1 MPSKT
6 SLIISAVIGVL
17 ILGPVSVAFYQA
29 LAALPYSVRV
39 LSTGLAITIFI
50 LAFFLIRHP
59 LREMGAVKYWLL
71 GATLLIGLGI
81 YASSDIEVQSGDVA
95 QAHYSDG
102 TQIEGVKPSSVIYWG
117 RAISG
122 YNMHPAYD
130 TAVVLNSLV
139 ATFTSRPSKVNLLF
153 TKPPKAL
160 YQADGSPTASDG
172 ISVELSAFDAKGN
185 LGYSQTFMI
194 SQESF
199 LKDKWIEKAVRMDAG
214 IASMKVTLGS
224 GPPGSTPYFD
234 ATVVGFQVLSWHIDA
249 KLIGNVM
256 LACIGFFVVGLFLIL
271 NLNFST
277 TGSAASRKTAS
288 SRTLF
293 FYVLVLACLVL
304 LAYWSESKTSY
315 VFYWDYR
322 NYWEKTE
329 TLYEL
334 FKAGSWANA
343 IWIFSST
350 YATDYSMLPSVL
362 PALLGLVTGYP
373 TRLNYSLTITALYA
387 VPAYIMVAY
396 LAKRLIEG
404 NSPLTGDVSLRS
416 GWILASFPI
425 FFGLPLFFGTTLFL
439 MPDIGGVIM
448 FVGALFSAS
457 TLVDA
462 IRVEDDKAQ
471 PWKVSKTLLRASISL
486 GVLFSLMFV
495 FRRWYVFAAVGIAC
509 SLFVLVL
516 IEILRAQSSQG
527 MVAFRAVSAAVLMVF
542 AALPLLSWVLFVWSQ
557 DFGQHDYSTL
567 YAAYQ
572 YSLNSDIKLFGAV
585 FGYIVPLLC
594 VVGATLL
601 YRQGKSRRLFFLLSV
616 STCIACLLF
625 LHVQSP
631 GRHHFYLLMPLL
643 GTCLAGLSILLARR
657 FGPMAPICLTLL
669 LVIGSAVTTLS
680 KEKFEGTAFAS
691 YEDWMPQHQKYAGGF
706 IDLAHWLALPENE
719 NNKFCLLA
727 SSDAINQGVFN
738 EIWQIAPDVTKHAY
752 DQRLIQLGQVDSVNG
767 PPMPA
772 IRQCEIFLVGVPFQ
786 AHLRPGQ
793 QLTLEIAQKDIISGT
808 GIGAAVGPNPTVFP
822 MGDNIEVRAYQRVRD
837 ISDEEYTDLVKRFLN
852 GKGPGYINPAANR

>member
-29 LAALPYSVRV
+29 LAALPYSVRMF
-39 LSTGLAITIFI
+39 STGLAITIFI
-50 LAFFLIRHP
+50 LAFFLIRQP
-59 LREMGAVKYWLL
+59 FREMGAVKYWLL
-71 GATLLIGLGI
+71 GATLLLGLGF

-102 TQIEGVKPSSVIYWG
+102 TQIEDVKPSSVIAWG
-117 RAISG
+117 RAVSG
-122 YNMHPAYD
+122 YNMDPAYE

-139 ATFTSRPSKVNLLF
+139 ATFASRPGKINLLF

-160 YQADGSPTASDG
+160 YQADGTPTVSDG
-172 ISVELSAFDAKGN
+172 ISVELSAFDANGN

-214 IASMKVTLGS
+214 IASMKVTLGW

-234 ATVVGFQVLSWHIDA
+234 STIVGFQVWTWHTYA
-249 KLIGNVM
+249 KLIGKVM
-256 LACIGFFVVGLFLIL
+256 LVCIGFFVVGLFLIL
-271 NLNFST
+271 NLNFSA

-288 SRTLF
+288 LRTLF
-293 FYVLVLACLVL
+293 FYVLVIACLML

-334 FKAGSWANA
+334 FKAGSWAQA
-343 IWIFSST
+343 IGIFSST

-362 PALLGLVTGYP
+362 PALLSLVTGYP

-387 VPAYIMVAY
+387 VPAYIMVVY
-396 LAKRLIEG
+396 LTKRLIEG
-404 NSPLTGDVSLRS
+404 DSPLTGDASLRS
-416 GWILASFPI
+416 QWILASFPV
-425 FFGLPLFFGTTLFL
+425 FFGLPLFFRTTLFL

-448 FVGALFSAS
+448 FVGALLSAS

-462 IRVEDDKAQ
+462 IRVDDNKSQ
-471 PWKVSKTLLRASISL
+471 PWKVSKNLLRSSISL

-495 FRRWYVFAAVGIAC
+495 FRRWYVFAAAGIAC

-516 IEILRAQSSQG
+516 IEILRAQSSRG
-527 MVAFRAVSAAVLMVF
+527 MVAFRAVSAAVLMAF

-567 YAAYQ
+567 YASYQ
-572 YSLNSDIKLFGAV
+572 NSLIDDIKFFGAT
-585 FGYIVPLLC
+585 FGYILPLLC

-616 STCIACLLF
+616 STCIACILF
-625 LHVQSP
+625 LRVQSP
-631 GRHHFYLLMPLL
+631 GYHHFLLLMPLL
-643 GTCLAGLSILLARR
+643 GTYLAGLSILLARR
-657 FGPMAPICLTLL
+657 VGPMAPICLTLFL
-669 LVIGSAVTTLS
+669 IIGSAVTTLS
-680 KEKFEGTAFAS
+680 KEQFEVTAFAS
-691 YEDWMPQHQKYAGGF
+691 YKDWMPQHQKSAGGL
-706 IDLAHWLALPENE
+706 IDLVHWLALPEKE
-719 NNKFCLLA
+719 NKKFCLLA
-727 SSDAINQGVFN
+727 SSGTINQGMFN
-738 EIWQIAPDVTKHAY
+738 EIWQIEPSITKHAY
-752 DQRLIQLGQVDSVNG
+752 DQRLIQLGQIDSVNG
-767 PPMPA
+767 PPMLA

-786 AHLRPGQ
+786 THMPAGQ
-793 QLTLEIAQKDIISGT
+793 QSTLEIAQKDMISGT
-808 GIGAAVGPNPTVFP
+808 GIGATVGPTPTVFP

-837 ISDEEYTDLVKRFLN
+837 ITDEEYTDLVKRFLN
-852 GKGPGYINPAANR
+852 SKGPGYINPTANR

>member
-6 SLIISAVIGVL
+6 FLIISAVIGVL

-29 LAALPYSVRV
+29 LAALPYSVRM

-50 LAFFLIRHP
+50 LGTFLIRLP
-59 LREMGAVKYWLL
+59 FREMGAVKYWLL
-71 GATLLIGLGI
+71 GATFLLGLGL
-81 YASSDIEVQSGDVA
+81 YASSDIEVQPQDVA

-102 TQIEGVKPSSVIYWG
+102 TQIEDFKPSNVIEWG
-117 RAISG
+117 RSVSG
-122 YNMHPAYD
+122 YNMHPAFR

-139 ATFTSRPSKVNLLF
+139 ATFASHPVKVNLLF
-153 TKPPKAL
+153 TKPSNAL
-160 YQADGSPTASDG
+160 FQADGSPTASDG
-172 ISVELSAFDAKGN
+172 ISVELNAFDAKGN

-199 LKDKWIEKAVRMDAG
+199 LRDKWIEKAVRMDAG
-214 IASMKVTLGS
+214 IASIKVTLGC
-224 GPPGSTPYFD
+224 GPPGSTPDFD
-234 ATVVGFQVLSWHIDA
+234 ATIVGFQVLNWHTYA
-249 KLIGNVM
+249 ELIGKVM
-256 LACIGFFVVGLFLIL
+256 LVCIGFLVVGLFLIL

-277 TGSAASRKTAS
+277 TGSAASEKTAS

-293 FYVLVLACLVL
+293 FYVFVLACLVL
-304 LAYWSESKTSY
+304 LAYWSESNTSY

-334 FKAGSWANA
+334 FKAGSWAQA
-343 IWIFSST
+343 IRMFSST

-362 PALLGLVTGYP
+362 PALLSLVTGYP

-396 LAKRLIEG
+396 LTKRLIEG
-404 NSPLTGDVSLRS
+404 DSPLTGDASLRS
-416 GWILASFPI
+416 RWILASFPV
-425 FFGLPLFFGTTLFL
+425 FFGLPLFFRTTLFL
-439 MPDIGGVIM
+439 MPDIGGVIL
-448 FVGALFSAS
+448 FVGALLSAS

-462 IRVEDDKAQ
+462 IRGEDDKAQ

-495 FRRWYVFAAVGIAC
+495 FRRWYVFAATGIAC

-516 IEILRAQSSQG
+516 IEVLRTQSSRG
-527 MVAFRAVSAAVLMVF
+527 TVAFRAVSAAVLMAF

-567 YAAYQ
+567 YASYQ
-572 YSLNSDIKLFGAV
+572 YSLSHDIKLFGAT
-585 FGYIVPLLC
+585 FGYIAPLLC

-601 YRQGKSRRLFFLLSV
+601 YREGKSRRLFFLLSV
-616 STCIACLLF
+616 STCIACILF
-625 LHVQSP
+625 LRVQSP
-631 GRHHFYLLMPLL
+631 GYHHFLLLMPLL

-657 FGPMAPICLTLL
+657 VGPMAPICLTLL
-669 LVIGSAVTTLS
+669 LVIGSTVTTLS
-680 KEKFEGTAFAS
+680 KEKFEVTAFAS
-691 YEDWMPQHQKYAGGF
+691 YEDWMPQHQKSASGL
-706 IDLAHWLALPENE
+706 IDLAHWLALTENE
-719 NNKFCLLA
+719 NKKFCLLA
-727 SSDAINQGVFN
+727 SSGTINQGMFN
-738 EIWQIAPDVTKHAY
+738 EIWQIEPSITKHAY
-752 DQRLIQLGQVDSVNG
+752 DQRLIQLGQIDSVNG
-767 PPMPA
+767 PPMLA

-786 AHLRPGQ
+786 THMPPGQ
-793 QLTLEIAQKDIISGT
+793 QSTLEIAQKDMISGT
-808 GIGAAVGPNPTVFP
+808 GIGAAVGPTPTVFP

-837 ISDEEYTDLVKRFLN
+837 ITEEEYTDLVKRFLN
-852 GKGPGYINPAANR
+852 GKGPGYINPTANR

>member
-6 SLIISAVIGVL
+6 FLIIFAMIGFL

-29 LAALPYSVRV
+29 LAALPYSVRM

-59 LREMGAVKYWLL
+59 LREMGVVKYWLL
-71 GATLLIGLGI
+71 GATLLLGLGF
-81 YASSDIEVQSGDVA
+81 YASSDIEVQYGDVA

-102 TQIEGVKPSSVIYWG
+102 TQIEDVKPSSVIYWG

-139 ATFTSRPSKVNLLF
+139 ATFASRPSKVNLLF

-194 SQESF
+194 SQENF

-234 ATVVGFQVLSWHIDA
+234 ATVVGFQVLNWNTYTGIIG
-249 KLIGNVM
+249 LIGKVI
-256 LACIGFFVVGLFLIL
+256 LLCIGFFVVGLFLIL

-277 TGSAASRKTAS
+277 TGSVACRKTAY

-293 FYVLVLACLVL
+293 FYILVLACLVL
-304 LAYWSESKTSY
+304 IAYWSESKTSY
-315 VFYWDYR
+315 IFYWDFR

-334 FKAGSWANA
+334 FKAGLWTRA
-343 IWIFSST
+343 IGMFSST

-362 PALLGLVTGYP
+362 PALLSLVTGYP

-396 LAKRLIEG
+396 LTKRLIEG
-404 NSPLTGDVSLRS
+404 DSSLRS
-416 GWILASFPI
+416 RWILASFPV
-425 FFGLPLFFGTTLFL
+425 FFGVPLFFRTTLFL
-439 MPDIGGVIM
+439 MPDIGGVIL
-448 FVGALFSAS
+448 FVGALLSAS
-457 TLVDA
+457 TLVEA
-462 IRVEDDKAQ
+462 IRGEDDKAQ
-471 PWKVSKTLLRASISL
+471 PLKVSKTLLRASISL

-495 FRRWYVFAAVGIAC
+495 FRRWYVFAATGIAC

-516 IEILRAQSSQG
+516 IEILRAQSSRG
-527 MVAFRAVSAAVLMVF
+527 MVAFRAVNAAVLMAF
-542 AALPLLSWVLFVWSQ
+542 AALPLLIWVLFVWSQ

-567 YAAYQ
+567 YASYKN
-572 YSLNSDIKLFGAV
+572 SLIDDIKFFGAT
-585 FGYIVPLLC
+585 FGYILPLLC

-601 YRQGKSRRLFFLLSV
+601 YRQGKSRRLFFLLSL
-616 STCIACLLF
+616 STCIACILF
-625 LHVQSP
+625 LRVQSP
-631 GRHHFYLLMPLL
+631 GYHHFLLLMPLL
-643 GTCLAGLSILLARR
+643 GTCLAGLSILLARS
-657 FGPMAPICLTLL
+657 FGPMAPIFLTLFL
-669 LVIGSAVTTLS
+669 IIGSAVTTPS
-680 KEKFEGTAFAS
+680 KEQFEVTAFAS
-691 YEDWMPQHQKYAGGF
+691 YKDWMPQHQKSAGGL

-719 NNKFCLLA
+719 NKTFCLLA
-727 SSDAINQGVFN
+727 SSGTINQGLFN
-738 EIWQIAPDVTKHAY
+738 EIWQIKPSITKHAY
-752 DQRLIQLGQVDSVNG
+752 DQRLIQLGQIDSVNG
-767 PPMPA
+767 PPMLA

-786 AHLRPGQ
+786 THMPPGQ
-793 QLTLEIAQKDIISGT
+793 QSTLEIAQKDMISGT
-808 GIGAAVGPNPTVFP
+808 GIGAAVGPTPTVFP
-822 MGDNIEVRAYQRVRD
+822 MGDNIEVRAYQRMRD
-837 ISDEEYTDLVKRFLN
+837 ITDEEYTDLVRRFLN
-852 GKGPGYINPAANR
+852 GKGPGYINPTANR